1 MAYASKYYDPVKA
14 HEYYMKHRKL
24 KGKRSIKGMTQAQKE
39 QWAYA
44 KNELTLE
51 ERQEKKNAS
60 NASMASRTQKRD
72 AVTADA
78 KLKKESIS
86 NISKAQKEAIVK
98 AAKAEREK
106 FAKECSSKVKAIRE
120 RLKNMSKEEREDMKK
135 KCFLMIELL
144 SKIYDV
150 NGFDKVYSGE
160 NSKEINDILDYL
172 IAAHSA
178 LKNNVFYEYN
188 DTYLTSS
195 LQEAIKFSKNA
206 YHFGEIGTIA
216 WKLYEGLSIIN
227 YELPPLNQEQQ
238 EALDSIIGFA
248 DHDPEPVIFLS
259 SWLILLLLHVSVVLI
274 SLSLISGTM
283 NSSVDLRAS
292 VFQVLPTHCQRHHP
306 VHTGKHQPRVYSGSD
321 NLNKL

>member
-1 MAYASKYYDPVKA
+1 MEKY
-14 HEYYMKHRKL
+14 L
-24 KGKRSIKGMTQAQKE
+24 KTPLYHGTDDFIG
-39 QWAYA
+39 Y
-44 KNELTLE
+44 
-51 ERQEKKNAS
+51 
-60 NASMASRTQKRD
+60 
-72 AVTADA
+72 
-78 KLKKESIS
+78 
-86 NISKAQKEAIVK
+86 
-98 AAKAEREK
+98 
-106 FAKECSSKVKAIRE
+106 
-120 RLKNMSKEEREDMKK
+120 MSKEEREDMKK

-144 SKIYDV
+144 RKIYDV

-248 DHDPEPVIFLS
+248 DHDPEPVVYAFK
-259 SWLILLLLHVSVVLI
+259 
-274 SLSLISGTM
+274 
-283 NSSVDLRAS
+283 N
-292 VFQVLPTHCQRHHP
+292 LPIENLVEEGGR
-306 VHTGKHQPRVYSGSD
+306 KKEFEIA
-321 NLNKL
+321 LNKETGIISSDIGIRYKGELSFIGENVYKFTIEELKELRPNLFN

>member
-1 MAYASKYYDPVKA
+1 MDKY
-14 HEYYMKHRKL
+14 L
-24 KGKRSIKGMTQAQKE
+24 KTPLYHGTDDFIG
-39 QWAYA
+39 
-44 KNELTLE
+44 
-51 ERQEKKNAS
+51 
-60 NASMASRTQKRD
+60 
-72 AVTADA
+72 
-78 KLKKESIS
+78 
-86 NISKAQKEAIVK
+86 
-98 AAKAEREK
+98 
-106 FAKECSSKVKAIRE
+106 C
-120 RLKNMSKEEREDMKK
+120 MSKEEREDMKK

-144 SKIYDV
+144 RKIYDV

-248 DHDPEPVIFLS
+248 DHDPEPVVYAFKNLPIENLVERGWQKERIRNCTKQRDWYHIFRYRNQ
-259 SWLILLLLHVSVVLI
+259 IQ
-274 SLSLISGTM
+274 G
-283 NSSVDLRAS
+283 
-292 VFQVLPTHCQRHHP
+292 
-306 VHTGKHQPRVYSGSD
+306 
-321 NLNKL
+321 

>member
-1 MAYASKYYDPVKA
+1 MDKY
-14 HEYYMKHRKL
+14 L
-24 KGKRSIKGMTQAQKE
+24 KTPLYHGTDDFIG
-39 QWAYA
+39 
-44 KNELTLE
+44 
-51 ERQEKKNAS
+51 
-60 NASMASRTQKRD
+60 
-72 AVTADA
+72 
-78 KLKKESIS
+78 
-86 NISKAQKEAIVK
+86 
-98 AAKAEREK
+98 
-106 FAKECSSKVKAIRE
+106 C
-120 RLKNMSKEEREDMKK
+120 MSKEEREDMKK

-248 DHDPEPVIFLS
+248 DHDPEPVVYAFK
-259 SWLILLLLHVSVVLI
+259 
-274 SLSLISGTM
+274 
-283 NSSVDLRAS
+283 N
-292 VFQVLPTHCQRHHP
+292 LPIENLVEEGGR
-306 VHTGKHQPRVYSGSD
+306 KKEFEIA
-321 NLNKL
+321 LNKETGIISSDIGIRYKGELSFIGENVYKFTIEELESIHPELKTH

>member
-1 MAYASKYYDPVKA
+1 MDKY
-14 HEYYMKHRKL
+14 L
-24 KGKRSIKGMTQAQKE
+24 KTPLYHGTDDFIG
-39 QWAYA
+39 
-44 KNELTLE
+44 
-51 ERQEKKNAS
+51 
-60 NASMASRTQKRD
+60 
-72 AVTADA
+72 
-78 KLKKESIS
+78 
-86 NISKAQKEAIVK
+86 
-98 AAKAEREK
+98 
-106 FAKECSSKVKAIRE
+106 C
-120 RLKNMSKEEREDMKK
+120 MSKEEREDMKK

-160 NSKEINDILDYL
+160 NSKEINDILAYL

-178 LKNNVFYEYN
+178 LNNNVFYEYN

-248 DHDPEPVIFLS
+248 DHDPEPVVYAFK
-259 SWLILLLLHVSVVLI
+259 
-274 SLSLISGTM
+274 
-283 NSSVDLRAS
+283 N
-292 VFQVLPTHCQRHHP
+292 LPIENLVEEGGR
-306 VHTGKHQPRVYSGSD
+306 KKEFEIA
-321 NLNKL
+321 LNKETGIISSDIGIRYKGELSFIGENVYKFTIEELKELRPNLFN

>member
-1 MAYASKYYDPVKA
+1 MDKY
-14 HEYYMKHRKL
+14 L
-24 KGKRSIKGMTQAQKE
+24 KTPLYHGTDDFIG
-39 QWAYA
+39 
-44 KNELTLE
+44 
-51 ERQEKKNAS
+51 
-60 NASMASRTQKRD
+60 
-72 AVTADA
+72 
-78 KLKKESIS
+78 
-86 NISKAQKEAIVK
+86 
-98 AAKAEREK
+98 
-106 FAKECSSKVKAIRE
+106 C
-120 RLKNMSKEEREDMKK
+120 MSKEEREDMKK

-144 SKIYDV
+144 RKIYDV

-248 DHDPEPVIFLS
+248 DHDPEPVVYAFK
-259 SWLILLLLHVSVVLI
+259 
-274 SLSLISGTM
+274 
-283 NSSVDLRAS
+283 N
-292 VFQVLPTHCQRHHP
+292 LPIENLVEEGGR
-306 VHTGKHQPRVYSGSD
+306 KKEFEIA
-321 NLNKL
+321 LNKVTGIISSYIGIRY

>member
-1 MAYASKYYDPVKA
+1 MEKY
-14 HEYYMKHRKL
+14 L
-24 KGKRSIKGMTQAQKE
+24 KTPLYHGTDDFIG
-39 QWAYA
+39 Y
-44 KNELTLE
+44 
-51 ERQEKKNAS
+51 
-60 NASMASRTQKRD
+60 
-72 AVTADA
+72 
-78 KLKKESIS
+78 
-86 NISKAQKEAIVK
+86 
-98 AAKAEREK
+98 
-106 FAKECSSKVKAIRE
+106 
-120 RLKNMSKEEREDMKK
+120 MSKEEREDMKK

-248 DHDPEPVIFLS
+248 DHDPEPVVYAFK
-259 SWLILLLLHVSVVLI
+259 
-274 SLSLISGTM
+274 
-283 NSSVDLRAS
+283 N
-292 VFQVLPTHCQRHHP
+292 LPIEN
-306 VHTGKHQPRVYSGSD
+306 RVEEGGRKKEFEIA
-321 NLNKL
+321 LNKETGIISSDIGIRYKGELSFIGENVYKFTIEELKELRPNLFN